1 MSAIAELPFTAIIG
15 LFAVCVVAIAVAGVR
30 MVRLAESLAR
40 DSGLGQAVV
49 GGALLGGTTSLSGI
63 VVSVS
68 AAHAG
73 YGELAV
79 SNALGG
85 IAVQT
90 AFLVV
95 ADIAYRR
102 ANLEHAAASLANV
115 SQGVLLMALLTVPLI
130 AASAPPVTV
139 WSVHPATPV
148 LFAGYALGVRLT
160 HGIRRAPMWQPLRT
174 SDTRTD
180 PSERH
185 AHPRLPTVTTALA
198 FAGLAAVVA
207 LAGYGVAASGLAIS
221 RQTGL
226 SQTVV
231 GALLTATATSLPELV
246 TAVAAVR
253 QGALTLAVAGII
265 GGNSFDV
272 LLVAMSD
279 LAYGPGSIYHAM
291 SGRETFIIALTLLMT
306 AVLLLGLVKRER
318 HGIAN
323 IGFESLLVLAIY
335 LLGMVVQVNL
345 G

>member
-1 MSAIAELPFTAIIG
+1 M
-15 LFAVCVVAIAVAGVR
+15 
-30 MVRLAESLAR
+30 ES
-40 DSGLGQAVV
+40 G
-49 GGALLGGTTSLSGI
+49 
-63 VVSVS
+63 
-68 AAHAG
+68 
-73 YGELAV
+73 
-79 SNALGG
+79 
-85 IAVQT
+85 
-90 AFLVV
+90 
-95 ADIAYRR
+95 
-102 ANLEHAAASLANV
+102 
-115 SQGVLLMALLTVPLI
+115 
-130 AASAPPVTV
+130 
-139 WSVHPATPV
+139 
-148 LFAGYALGVRLT
+148 
-160 HGIRRAPMWQPLRT
+160 
-174 SDTRTD
+174 
-180 PSERH
+180 ERH